1 MEISGNRIVVRG
13 NVKSAEDYEEI
24 KNAVDSIV
32 ANNGYVV
39 IDLID
44 SISLTSAV
52 IMYLSE
58 LVEKNQIVI
67 EMYVGDN
74 ELYDLL
80 NDLGVINLFKV
91 KKR

>member
-1 MEISGNRIVVRG
+1 MEILGNRIVVRG